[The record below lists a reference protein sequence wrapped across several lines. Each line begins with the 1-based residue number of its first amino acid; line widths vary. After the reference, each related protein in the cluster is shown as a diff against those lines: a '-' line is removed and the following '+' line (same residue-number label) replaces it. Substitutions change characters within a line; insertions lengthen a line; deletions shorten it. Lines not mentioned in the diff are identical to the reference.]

1 MIEMNLNLFKNFINY
16 KIYQIISN
24 NLKHYYIDTQIY
36 IESYFK
42 NIKLN
47 SIISIRNTLNI
58 NNLDNIYNNL
68 IDIYI
73 INLKIEQTKKFI

>member
-36 IESYFK
+36 IESYLK
-42 NIKLN
+42 IL
-47 SIISIRNTLNI
+47 
-58 NNLDNIYNNL
+58 NL
-68 IDIYI
+68 I
-73 INLKIEQTKKFI
+73 Q